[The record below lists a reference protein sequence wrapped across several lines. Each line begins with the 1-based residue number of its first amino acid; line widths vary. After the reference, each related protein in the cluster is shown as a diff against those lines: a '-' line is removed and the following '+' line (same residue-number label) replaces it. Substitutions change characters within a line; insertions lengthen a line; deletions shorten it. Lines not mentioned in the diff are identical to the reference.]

1 MDEELRRAYLEGY
14 SSKKLS
20 PAVISGSRLV
30 FDTSKP
36 TMNAPVG
43 TSTAKRSWSF
53 ISIAVSGR
61 GLPLLAI
68 AGLISVVLLTL
79 IFHRDR
85 ILVRFSDLGRYLR
98 QRYDEYALVSGT
110 LLSLEHNYTSL
121 RVWTNEMWLCL
132 RYNEMGDKIARLTD
146 NIYFLPD
153 NMQRIISRNLSKT
166 ALAVALLFW
175 FIGVHPLD
183 RSATV
188 EVPMHQLPPR
198 LAMGVPSWISPLS
211 QGRKKSGSNSH
222 HQRDTV
228 PERDILMATDS
239 SDDLGKAA
247 GTDVMGNFE
256 LWRTMQ
262 TVASKQADKSLHDS
276 STAAIQDDKQ
286 YVSTT
291 TMILESTKTMSTL
304 ESATDYWA
312 PPKSTTTLH
321 RNQTIWCRVCEQF
334 HCCELPY

>member
-14 SSKKLS
+14 SSRKLS
-20 PAVISGSRLV
+20 PAVISRSRLV

-36 TMNAPVG
+36 SMNAPVG
-43 TSTAKRSWSF
+43 GSTSKRSSSL

-61 GLPLLAI
+61 GLPSLAI
-68 AGLISVVLLTL
+68 AGLIFVVLLTL
-79 IFHRDR
+79 IVHRDR
-85 ILVRFSDLGRYLR
+85 TLARFSDLGRYLR
-98 QRYDEYALVSGT
+98 QRYDDFALVSGT
-110 LLSLEHNYTSL
+110 LLSLEHNYTSF

-146 NIYFLPD
+146 IIYFLPD

-175 FIGVHPLD
+175 FFGVHPLD
-183 RSATV
+183 RSGAV

-198 LAMGVPSWISPLS
+198 LAVGVPSWIIPLS
-211 QGRKKSGSNSH
+211 QGRKKLGSNSH
-222 HQRDTV
+222 YQRDTV
-228 PERDILMATDS
+228 PEREILMAQDS
-239 SDDLGKAA
+239 SDDMGEAA
-247 GTDVMGNFE
+247 GTDAMADSE
-256 LWRTMQ
+256 RWTTMQ
-262 TVASKQADKSLHDS
+262 TVASKQADEGLHGL

-304 ESATDYWA
+304 DSATDYWA
-312 PPKSTTTLH
+312 PPKSKTTLH
-321 RNQTIWCRVCEQF
+321 GNQTIWCRVCEQF